1 MKAAVEGEKKAKT
14 EEQVLKC
21 GFKYMQT
28 ERERHREWP
37 GGRRE
42 GGSDEGQN
50 GE

>member
-28 ERERHREWP
+28 EWP